1 MYDVIVI
8 GAGPAGL
15 NAGLYCKRAGLNV
28 LILDKYVA
36 GGNLNNY
43 PDIENVLGFGRIE
56 TSELLEKYFSHLIEF
71 DVEMK
76 EFEEVVSIHKET
88 TFVVETAD
96 NTYESIAIILATG
109 TTPRK
114 LGIKGEEDFIGNGVH
129 YCAVCDG
136 ALYKGKDVVVI
147 GGGNSALE
155 NALYLA
161 DICNKVTILQNLDYI
176 TADNIIY
183 ERVKNNPKIEIQ
195 CSCNLNSI
203 YKNGNDQIVLE
214 YYIEKERQAIIDNG
228 IFINIGLEPNSQLYK
243 QLYEGPDCIQTDNK
257 MQTQIPGVYAVGD
270 VRNTQLRQVSTAIA
284 DGSIAAMSCA
294 DFIRKTKGV

>member
-56 TSELLEKYFSHLIEF
+56 TSDLLEKYFSHLIDFE
-71 DVEMK
+71 VEMK

-96 NTYESIAIILATG
+96 NTYESIAVILATG

-114 LGIKGEEDFIGNGVH
+114 LGIPGEEEFVGNGVH
-129 YCAVCDG
+129 YCAICDG
-136 ALYKGKDVVVI
+136 ALYKGKDVIVI

-161 DICNKVTILQNLDYI
+161 DICNKVTILQNLDHI

-203 YKNGNDQIVLE
+203 YKNGNDQIVIE

-257 MQTQIPGVYAVGD
+257 MQTQIPGVYAIGD

>member
-28 LILDKYVA
+28 LVLDRYVA

-56 TSELLEKYFSHLIEF
+56 TSDLLEKYFSHLIEF

-88 TFVVETAD
+88 TFVVETSD
-96 NTYESIAIILATG
+96 NTYESIAVILATG

-114 LGIKGEEDFIGNGVH
+114 LGINGEEDFIGNGVH

-161 DICNKVTILQNLDYI
+161 DICNKVTILQNLDHI
-176 TADNIIY
+176 TADSIIY
-183 ERVKNNPKIEIQ
+183 ERVKNNTKIEIQ
-195 CSCNLNSI
+195 CGCNLNAI
-203 YKNGNDQIVLE
+203 YKNGNNQIVLE
-214 YYIEKERQAIIDNG
+214 YYIGKERQAIVDNG

-243 QLYEGPDCIQTDNK
+243 QLYHGADCIQTDNK
-257 MQTQIPGVYAVGD
+257 MQTQIPGVYAIGD